1 MTFKMAAPKQINKT
15 RKSQTG
21 FQYGGNVR
29 RHYSQQDIFDS
40 QQDIP
45 QAQSVSVE
53 NFELISSDSSPYS
66 TVSSIPTDPPSPV
79 FRKRRRLARVDVT
92 SSQASTIQ
100 PEDVTDSQT
109 SDTVP
114 SFPDWFNI
122 MYDGDEAIYTYHHLD
137 ADVDKADMQ
146 ILI

>member
-1 MTFKMAAPKQINKT
+1 MNY
-15 RKSQTG
+15 SQSSHSLELIDTEQDI
-21 FQYGGNVR
+21 FDSQQDIFDSQQDIFD
-29 RHYSQQDIFDS
+29 SQQDIFDS

-109 SDTVP
+109 SDT
-114 SFPDWFNI
+114 
-122 MYDGDEAIYTYHHLD
+122 Y
-137 ADVDKADMQ
+137 
-146 ILI
+146 